1 MTVVF
6 YDWPY
11 SPFCMKV
18 RAILDYK
25 SIDYQRVR
33 PLAAR
38 GKLKRTGKVPAVEI
52 DGTFITDSRGEGD
65 RGDR

>member
-1 MTVVF
+1 
-6 YDWPY
+6 
-11 SPFCMKV
+11 MKV